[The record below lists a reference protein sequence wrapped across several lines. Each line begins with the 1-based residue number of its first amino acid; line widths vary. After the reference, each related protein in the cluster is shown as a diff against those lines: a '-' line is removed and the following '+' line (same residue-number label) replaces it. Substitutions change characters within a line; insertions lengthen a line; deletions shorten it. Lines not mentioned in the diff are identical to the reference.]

1 MIQSPTLKMTDFEAS
16 RLKIY
21 SLGIV
26 ANNKALS
33 SDEVE
38 VTPIEPMQLIDGEIV
53 STPRDLETTGVD
65 ADGVTYNVK
74 VTADNAIVAKWLPIG
89 SNRRTAPDV
98 RRGERVLL
106 FQYGDMDTF
115 YWTDMGWDAKLRKLE
130 TVLFSVSGTADED
143 EDSLAEDKCYSLE
156 ISTHT
161 GQITLRTSK
170 ANKEFCIY
178 AFQFN
183 TKEGRVLL
191 IDELGNEV
199 LLDSKNTL
207 ISLKNADGTYVKLD
221 KEDIKA
227 YAPNNIHVEAVSDMT
242 LLAKTFTMKAQTAT
256 LEAQTMTQK
265 ASTMLIDTGTL
276 EVKGNVT
283 FKNRVT
289 FEQQTTHN
297 GITSSAPIQGPS
309 DTI

>member
-98 RRGERVLL
+98 RRGP
-106 FQYGDMDTF
+106 
-115 YWTDMGWDAKLRKLE
+115 
-130 TVLFSVSGTADED
+130 
-143 EDSLAEDKCYSLE
+143 
-156 ISTHT
+156 
-161 GQITLRTSK
+161 GQCLI
-170 ANKEFCIY
+170 
-178 AFQFN
+178 FN
-183 TKEGRVLL
+183 
-191 IDELGNEV
+191 
-199 LLDSKNTL
+199 
-207 ISLKNADGTYVKLD
+207 
-221 KEDIKA
+221 
-227 YAPNNIHVEAVSDMT
+227 
-242 LLAKTFTMKAQTAT
+242 
-256 LEAQTMTQK
+256 
-265 ASTMLIDTGTL
+265 
-276 EVKGNVT
+276 
-283 FKNRVT
+283 
-289 FEQQTTHN
+289 
-297 GITSSAPIQGPS
+297 
-309 DTI
+309 